1 MISFFLSR
9 ITCFDI
15 FWYIYIYYIY
25 YIYYIIYIILYILYY
40 IYYVYIY
47 IYNIYITY
55 IYIYIYI
62 YIHLKLKKQKNFL
75 GKFSPYEISCGES
88 GDEMSLVKPE
98 FSKLVMEIIF
108 FNVYSMNRLT
118 K

>member
-1 MISFFLSR
+1 MY
-9 ITCFDI
+9 T
-15 FWYIYIYYIY
+15 
-25 YIYYIIYIILYILYY
+25 
-40 IYYVYIY
+40 YIY

-55 IYIYIYI
+55 IYIYI
-62 YIHLKLKKQKNFL
+62 HTFKVKKTEKFL

>member
-1 MISFFLSR
+1 MI
-9 ITCFDI
+9 
-15 FWYIYIYYIY
+15 YIYIYIIYII
-25 YIYYIIYIILYILYY
+25 YIILFILYYIIYIILYILC
-40 IYYVYIY
+40 IHIY

-55 IYIYIYI
+55 IYIYI
-62 YIHLKLKKQKNFL
+62 HTFKVKKTESFL

-108 FNVYSMNRLT
+108 FNVYFMNRLT

>member
-15 FWYIYIYYIY
+15 FWYIYIY
-25 YIYYIIYIILYILYY
+25 IIYIILYILYY
-40 IYYVYIY
+40 IIYIILYILCIHIY
-47 IYNIYITY
+47 IYNIYIY
-55 IYIYIYI
+55 ITYIYI

>member
-1 MISFFLSR
+1 MY
-9 ITCFDI
+9 T
-15 FWYIYIYYIY
+15 
-25 YIYYIIYIILYILYY
+25 
-40 IYYVYIY
+40 YIY

-55 IYIYIYI
+55 IYIYI
-62 YIHLKLKKQKNFL
+62 HTFKVKKTENFL